1 MFKRLPT
8 NLRWQEVANVLKK
21 LEYAPTRQRGSH
33 LVLANKQGK
42 IVTVVMKSPVKHGTL
57 EKILDTIGL
66 TKEKFLEML

>member
-1 MFKRLPT
+1 
-8 NLRWQEVANVLKK
+8 
-21 LEYAPTRQRGSH
+21 